1 MESFSDLRAGFGAP
15 GARFSPIP
23 FWFLNGDM
31 DREELE
37 RQLRLMAGVGIGGV
51 VLHARHGHTVPYLS
65 EEWLAGIRHCV
76 EVCATLG
83 MTAWLY
89 DEDNFPSGY
98 AGGATLAAYPGGQA
112 KHLCLVAEPRE
123 DDTIV
128 HAAEQGAFV
137 MRPTPWHPA
146 YSADWYTDLM
156 DLRATEAFIES
167 THERYAEALGD
178 HLGTTV
184 TAVFTDEPGFYN
196 HFHTCAPGT
205 VVWTPDMLDQF
216 ETRRGYSLLPYLE
229 LLFVDGP
236 EAPRTRCD
244 FYQTV
249 TELILER
256 FYLPLKSWC
265 NDRGMELVGH
275 VNNEEYLV
283 DHVRYNADFFSAM
296 DGLDMPGMD
305 VIGPAGDW
313 HRLPDSMVPKLTSS
327 AAHTR
332 GKLRSMSET
341 YGAAGWSLSPEEMR
355 RIADWLAVRGVT
367 RIVPHAFYYSI
378 AGERYHECPPSLFF
392 QSPHWPAIIGLIA
405 YLTRWTWLLEN
416 TQPRASLAVYYP
428 IEAVRAVTSPRVPP
442 SLGGG
447 LDEATAGE
455 AGRISLAMR
464 NLTDSLFRAQVDF
477 DVLDDTA
484 LAAAHLDGS
493 ALCLHGRRYRS
504 LLLPAGPPS
513 ARAQPVIEAAAAA
526 GVQVIDGAA
535 AGDISP
541 ALQWRT
547 ESLEPASQ
555 QVTVMHRTARGGDF
569 LFVVNE
575 GEAPY
580 EGEIRLADDYRVT
593 EWDLASGLVTSR
605 SHEVRDGQT
614 RLSLQLLGGSAL
626 CLGLEA
632 TATSAARDEGA
643 VTPTAN

>member
-1 MESFSDLRAGFGAP
+1 MEECLVRSFSDLRAGFRAP

-37 RQLRLMAGVGIGGV
+37 RQLRLMDAVGIGAV

-65 EEWLAGIRHCV
+65 EEWFAGIRHCV

-83 MTAWLY
+83 MKAWLY

-98 AGGATLAAYPGGQA
+98 AGGATLAAYPGGRA
-112 KHLCLVAEPRE
+112 KHLCLVAQPQE

-128 HAAEQGAFV
+128 HTAEEGVFV
-137 MRPTPWHPA
+137 MRPTPWRPA
-146 YSADWYTDLM
+146 YSAADWYTDLM
-156 DLRATEAFIES
+156 DPRATEAFIES
-167 THERYAEALGD
+167 THERYAQALGD

-196 HFHTCAPGT
+196 HFHTCAPDT

-216 ETRRGYSLLPYLE
+216 EARRGYSLQPYLK
-229 LLFVDGP
+229 LLFADGP
-236 EAPRTRCD
+236 EAPRIRCD

-249 TELILER
+249 TELIVER
-256 FYLPLKSWC
+256 FYLPLKRWC
-265 NDRGMELVGH
+265 NCHGMESVGH

-341 YGAAGWSLSPEEMR
+341 FGAAGWSLAPEEMR
-355 RIADWLAVRGVT
+355 RIADWLSVRGVT

-392 QSPHWPAIIGLIA
+392 QSPHWPAIVGLIA

-416 TQPRASLAVYYP
+416 TQPCAQLAVYYP
-428 IEAVRAVTSPRVPP
+428 IEAVRAATSPQVPP
-442 SLGGG
+442 SLSGG
-447 LDEATAGE
+447 LDEATASE
-455 AGRISLAMR
+455 AGRIGLAMR
-464 NLTDSLFRAQVDF
+464 NLTDALFRAQVDF

-484 LAAAHLDGS
+484 LLAARLDGP
-493 ALCLHGRRYRS
+493 ALCLHGRRYAG

-513 ARAQPVIEAAAAA
+513 PRAQAVIAAAAAA
-526 GVQVIDGAA
+526 GVQVIDGAGA
-535 AGDISP
+535 SDFSP
-541 ALQWRT
+541 ALPWRT
-547 ESLEPASQ
+547 VGLEPAAPQ
-555 QVTVMHRTARGGDF
+555 MTAMRRAASGGDL

-575 GEAPY
+575 GELPY
-580 EGEIRLADDYRVT
+580 AGNLCLTGSYRVT
-593 EWDLASGLVTSR
+593 EWDLASGLVASR
-605 SHEVRDGQT
+605 RCEVQDGQT
-614 RLSLQLLGGSAL
+614 RLSVQVLAGASL
-626 CLGLEA
+626 CLGLEPA
-632 TATSAARDEGA
+632 PTSGPLR
-643 VTPTAN
+643 P